1 MLSPCQ
7 QRIKFGTTKSRET
20 LAERD
25 SPAGVLYRTQA
36 SAGKARTGPAMP
48 ALKASRAAQLFHLF
62 PIKPELSSF

>member
-1 MLSPCQ
+1 
-7 QRIKFGTTKSRET
+7 
-20 LAERD
+20 
-25 SPAGVLYRTQA
+25 VLYRSQA